1 MTMYSTEFKG
11 KFEFAEP
18 VNQDVITVVNGLS
31 STRRIMRDREE
42 LIKITGVDYGED
54 GEYFIPDNFDDKT
67 AVVDYNTPPSDQPSL
82 WLEWEITEDGKYL
95 QWTGGESFRCY
106 LEWLDYLAN
115 NFFVPN
121 DISLNGSV
129 DYQGFDERDKG
140 TIFIE
145 NNQVKL
151 KTDFEYT
158 YGVGV
163 QPDSSEFFDEDL
175 EDEEDT
181 KLIEKLGISN
191 QEFLDSTRFIIQDN
205 KLYLDLSDTARALV
219 PLDIENETA
228 PQIAVGVLNLL
239 DNFLVENND

>member
-31 STRRIMRDREE
+31 NTRRMMRDREE

-115 NFFVPN
+115 YVFVPN
-121 DISLNGSV
+121 GISLNGSV
-129 DYQGFDERDKG
+129 DYQGWDEKDKG
-140 TIFIE
+140 TIIIE

-163 QPDSSEFFDEDL
+163 QPDLSEFLGEEL

-205 KLYLDLSDTARALV
+205 KLYLDLSDTTGALV

-228 PQIAVGVLNLL
+228 PQIAVEVLNLL